1 MNEIYKYINGI
12 SNLIKY
18 IIVLFGLPILIGSLI
33 LRILF
38 LILHKGT
45 IKNSLIF
52 TIISFIVGIIV
63 CMFIP
68 FLKNILIE
76 MYEGLRIL
84 INL

>member
-38 LILHKGT
+38 LILQKGT

-52 TIISFIVGIIV
+52 TIISFIIGIII
-63 CMFIP
+63 CIFIP